1 MRIICTSQVGAYML
15 QLHEILV
22 ALGTNNVLHIRCDVF
37 GPLLFPFGSSSLSC
51 VLMCLWTPLS
61 LSRKGITHDISLNPP
76 RP

>member
-1 MRIICTSQVGAYML
+1 ML

-22 ALGTNNVLHIRCDVF
+22 TLGTNVLHVRCDVF
-37 GPLLFPFGSSSLSC
+37 GPLFPFGSSSLSC
-51 VLMCLWTPLS
+51 VLMCLWPPLS